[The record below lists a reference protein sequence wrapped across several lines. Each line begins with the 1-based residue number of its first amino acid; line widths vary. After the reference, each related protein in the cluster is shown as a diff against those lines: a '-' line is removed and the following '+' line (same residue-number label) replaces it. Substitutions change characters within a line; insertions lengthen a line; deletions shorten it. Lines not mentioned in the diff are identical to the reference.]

1 MTLRTRLLVA
11 LGTTLAVALA
21 VAGVLLV
28 TLTRASLVDRL
39 DRELTAVADSTA
51 PIQRM
56 LTAQAADSTGG
67 RNLAVVR
74 LNRAGVVTLALPS
87 GFTDTPDPLPA
98 LPAYPGGVPDS
109 ALGRITELP
118 SVDGSMRYRVLMV
131 GVRVGATIVLAAP
144 MTGVDAA
151 TSALLRVLLLVGA
164 VTMAGLLVLAWV
176 LVRRGLLP
184 LERIAAS
191 AERIALGD
199 LSHRAGVP
207 HDATEVGRLGTAFD
221 TMLDRIQGA
230 FTEQQAA
237 LEAKERSEDRLRR
250 FAGDASHELRT
261 PITSIRGYADLYR
274 AGGLA
279 DPEALRVA
287 MERIG
292 TESRRM
298 GVLVDDLLLLA
309 RLDQGRPLR
318 RDLVDLSR
326 ICADAT
332 TDLRAL
338 DPDRPLV
345 AAVEP
350 GVRVSGDDDRLRQ
363 VVGNLLGNV
372 RVHAPAGT
380 PVEVVLRV
388 DRDAGSGAAAELL
401 VVDHGP
407 GIPPEH
413 AARVFDRFY
422 RADPGRSRDS
432 GGTGLGLAIVASTAS
447 AHGGSIWHE
456 PTPGGGATF
465 GLRLPLAGPGDRP
478 ALTAISQPIP
488 GGTPASP
495 PTMSSIR
502 TGPPAGPPI
511 QIGDAS

>member
-1 MTLRTRLLVA
+1 MTLRTRLLAA
-11 LGTTLAVALA
+11 LGVMLAVALGA
-21 VAGVLLV
+21 AGVLLV
-28 TLTRASLVDRL
+28 TLTRVSLVDRL
-39 DRELTAVADSTA
+39 DRELTTIAGSTA

-56 LTAQAADSTGG
+56 LTAEAADTTGG
-67 RNLAVVR
+67 RSLAVIR
-74 LNRAGVVTLALPS
+74 LNRAGIVTLALPS

-98 LPAYPGGVPDS
+98 LPAYAGGVPDS

-118 SVDGSMRYRVLMV
+118 SVDGSMHYRVLL
-131 GVRVGATIVLAAP
+131 VGARLGATVVLAAP
-144 MTGVDAA
+144 MTGLDAA
-151 TSALLRVLLLVGA
+151 VSALVRVLLVVGV
-164 VTMAGLLVLAWV
+164 VTMAGLLVLAWIV
-176 LVRRGLLP
+176 VRRGLLP
-184 LERIAAS
+184 LERIATT
-191 AERIALGD
+191 AEHIAGGD

-207 HDATEVGRLGTAFD
+207 RDGTEVGRLGTAFD
-221 TMLDRIQGA
+221 TMLDQIQGA

-250 FAGDASHELRT
+250 FAADASHELRT

-279 DPEALRVA
+279 DPAALRVA

-298 GVLVDDLLLLA
+298 GALVDDLLLLA

-318 RDLVDLSR
+318 RDAVDLSR
-326 ICADAT
+326 ICTDAA

-338 DPDRPLV
+338 DPDRPVV

-350 GVRVSGDDDRLRQ
+350 GVLVTGDDDRLRQ

-372 RVHAPAGT
+372 RVHASAGT

-388 DRDAGSGAAAELL
+388 DQGGGPGAAADLR

-432 GGTGLGLAIVASTAS
+432 GGTGLGLAIVSSIVA
-447 AHGGSIWHE
+447 AHGGRIWHE

-465 GLRLPLAGPGDRP
+465 GLRLPIAGSPAGP
-478 ALTAISQPIP
+478 ALTGSSQPIL
-488 GGTPASP
+488 GGTPAEP
-495 PTMSSIR
+495 PTM
-502 TGPPAGPPI
+502 
-511 QIGDAS
+511 